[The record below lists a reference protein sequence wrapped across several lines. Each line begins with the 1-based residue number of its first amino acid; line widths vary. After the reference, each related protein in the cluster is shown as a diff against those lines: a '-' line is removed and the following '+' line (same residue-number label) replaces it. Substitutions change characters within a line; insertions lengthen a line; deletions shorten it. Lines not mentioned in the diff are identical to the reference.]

1 MSERL
6 LLDTHTV
13 LWWLAD
19 EQLAGEAKALIA
31 DTPLVAVST
40 ASVWE
45 VGIKVALGKLRVEV
59 PFAPVVR
66 DAQFALL
73 PVSGEHADAAAA
85 LPGHHW
91 DPFDRMLIAQA
102 VVEGLTIVTRD
113 QRFSDYDVPIIEC

>member
-1 MSERL
+1 MTERL

-19 EQLAGEAKALIA
+19 EQLEADAKTLIA
-31 DTPLVAVST
+31 TTPLVVVSA

-45 VGIKVALGKLRVEV
+45 VGIKVALGKLRVPV

-73 PVSGEHADAAAA
+73 PMSAEHSDAAAA
-85 LPGHHW
+85 LPPHHR

-102 VVEGLTIVTRD
+102 VTEGFTVVTRD
-113 QRFSDYDVPIIEC
+113 QRFRDYDVPVIGC